1 MVLEISLKQR
11 LFGRK
16 SVAKLKDINKK
27 IKERANKILETA
39 GINASKAV
47 EKYIAEEFVK
57 YALKDPNIASAMN
70 NNEQIRGA
78 LGLWKSTDIKKSIV
92 KSLSRNLWKN
102 RKAAEG
108 KERKKFEIGFIKQN
122 FNTAIKSLYY
132 ISKRSPKKT
141 KGGKRGVGIN
151 AKKIDWFDWL
161 VNPSHGKVMG
171 YSVWP
176 SLGKS
181 AEIESSRSG
190 THTMRNGGSFAIKNW
205 LPRKTDI
212 GDRLVDAFVKKI
224 KGNAESLFKELLS
237 RKLGKKAEKEKG
249 RVRELKY
256 ENIDDIADSN
266 NYDSG
271 SRSEANDRQNE
282 QKLIIYT
289 VFKKGGREGLKMFA
303 ISQGLSEDVVPALVD
318 MAVKF
323 GSLNGGK

>member
-1 MVLEISLKQR
+1 M
-11 LFGRK
+11 
-16 SVAKLKDINKK
+16 AKLNDINKS

-39 GINASKAV
+39 GVNASKAV

-70 NNEQIRGA
+70 NNEQLRGA
-78 LGLWKSTDIKKSIV
+78 LGLWKSSDIKKSIV

-132 ISKRSPKKT
+132 ISKRSPDKT
-141 KGGKRGVGIN
+141 RGGKRGVGIN

-176 SLGKS
+176 GLGKS
-181 AEIESSRSG
+181 AEIQSSRSG
-190 THTMRNGGSFAIKNW
+190 THTMINGGSFAIKNW

-212 GDRLVDAFVKKI
+212 GDRLVNEFVKKI
-224 KGNAESLFKELLS
+224 KGNADSLFNELLS
-237 RKLGKKAEKEKG
+237 RQIGKKAKKEK
-249 RVRELKY
+249 RVREEIY
-256 ENIDDIADSN
+256 ANIENMAESD
-266 NYDSG
+266 NYNSG
-271 SRSEANDRQNE
+271 SRIEAIDKRNQDMEILSNI
-282 QKLIIYT
+282 L
-289 VFKKGGREGLKMFA
+289 KKGGRDQLGIYALSK
-303 ISQGLSEDVVPALVD
+303 GLSVKDVPVLVN
-318 MAVKF
+318 MIMNYRN
-323 GSLNGGK
+323 LNGGK

>member
-11 LFGRK
+11 PFGRK
-16 SVAKLKDINKK
+16 SVAKLKDINKS

-141 KGGKRGVGIN
+141 RGGKRGVGIN
-151 AKKIDWFDWL
+151 EKKIDWFDWL

-176 SLGKS
+176 GLGKS
-181 AEIESSRSG
+181 AEIQSSRSG
-190 THTMRNGGSFAIKNW
+190 THTMVNGGSFAIKNW

-212 GDRLVDAFVKKI
+212 GDRLVNEFVKKI
-224 KGNAESLFKELLS
+224 KGNADSLFNELLS
-237 RKLGKKAEKEKG
+237 KQLGKKAKKEKE
-249 RVRELKY
+249 RIREKSF
-256 ENIDDIADSN
+256 ENIEQFAESD

-271 SRSEANDRQNE
+271 TRSEANDRQNQQIE
-282 QKLIIYT
+282 IISNIL
-289 VFKKGGREGLKMFA
+289 KKGGRDQLA
-303 ISQGLSEDVVPALVD
+303 IYALSNGLSEKDVPALVN
-318 MAVKF
+318 MIMNYRN
-323 GSLNGGK
+323 LTGGK